1 MAVDIR
7 TWNQK
12 FTDTLRAG
20 GGKAGGNFEG
30 VPLLILHTTGARTGE
45 ARENPLVYLRSGGSF
60 VVFASGGGAPR
71 NPDWYHNLVALPHA
85 AVEVGEDVVEVTAR
99 VADGE
104 EREWL
109 WDLQKRSIP
118 AFADHEEAT
127 QRKIPVVVLDPVSA

>member
-1 MAVDIR
+1 MADIQA
-7 TWNQK
+7 WNIK
-12 FTDTLRAG
+12 FIEGFRAE
-20 GGKAGGNFEG
+20 GGKVGGNFEG
-30 VPLLILHTTGARTGE
+30 VPLLILHTTGARSGE

-71 NPDWYHNLVALPHA
+71 NPDWYHNLVAIPHA
-85 AVEVGEDVVEVTAR
+85 AIEVGEDVVEVTAR

-127 QRKIPVVVLDPVSA
+127 HRQIPVVVLEPVGA